1 MRKRLILLKRSL
13 RPWLPTT
20 IRAATISWLTC
31 RIRSHRRSL
40 FARLS
45 SMKTVVEEIEAHIA
59 RVGTHPVYGYAHC
72 LRVFA
77 LAEELAA
84 SEGVSYDVE
93 ILRAASLLHDVGL
106 YKAYALRE
114 PPDHAKRS
122 AVVASRI
129 LQDWDFPPQA
139 SQAVIEAIERH
150 PPGVPASKASET
162 VLLKDA
168 VGLDYL
174 GAIGISRMLAMVGTE
189 DDVPDIPTAI
199 WNAETL
205 RQKIPDLLV
214 LQSSKDLAARRIRE
228 MEDFLEDLRDATE
241 KLKLL

>member
-1 MRKRLILLKRSL
+1 MWARPPCFATLANGGKAPSRLLAK
-13 RPWLPTT
+13 P
-20 IRAATISWLTC
+20 
-31 RIRSHRRSL
+31 RSHRRHL

-45 SMKTVVEEIEAHIA
+45 AMKTVVEEIEAHIA

-93 ILRAASLLHDVGL
+93 ILRAAALLHDVGL

-122 AVVASRI
+122 AMVASRI
-129 LQDWDFPPQA
+129 LQDWDF
-139 SQAVIEAIERH
+139 
-150 PPGVPASKASET
+150 
-162 VLLKDA
+162 
-168 VGLDYL
+168 
-174 GAIGISRMLAMVGTE
+174 
-189 DDVPDIPTAI
+189 
-199 WNAETL
+199 
-205 RQKIPDLLV
+205 
-214 LQSSKDLAARRIRE
+214 
-228 MEDFLEDLRDATE
+228 LEDLRDSTA

>member
-1 MRKRLILLKRSL
+1 
-13 RPWLPTT
+13 
-20 IRAATISWLTC
+20 
-31 RIRSHRRSL
+31 
-40 FARLS
+40 
-45 SMKTVVEEIEAHIA
+45 MKPLVEEIEALVA

-72 LRVFA
+72 QRVYA
-77 LAEELAA
+77 LAEDLAS
-84 SEGVSYDVE
+84 SEGVTYDAE
-93 ILRAASLLHDVGL
+93 ILRVAALLHDIGL

-122 AVVASRI
+122 AAVARRI

-150 PPGVPASKASET
+150 PPGAPTGTSSET
-162 VLLKDA
+162 ILLKDA

-199 WNAETL
+199 WNAESL
-205 RQKIPDLLV
+205 RQRIPDLLI
-214 LQSSKDLAARRIRE
+214 LDSSKELARRRMLE
-228 MEDFLEDLRDATE
+228 MDRFLEDLRDATA
-241 KLKLL
+241 KLTLL

>member
-1 MRKRLILLKRSL
+1 
-13 RPWLPTT
+13 
-20 IRAATISWLTC
+20 
-31 RIRSHRRSL
+31 
-40 FARLS
+40 
-45 SMKTVVEEIEAHIA
+45 MKTVVEEIEAHIA

-72 LRVFA
+72 LRVYA

-93 ILRAASLLHDVGL
+93 ILRVAALLHDVGL

-122 AVVASRI
+122 AVVAGRI

-139 SQAVIEAIERH
+139 SQAVIEAIEHH
-150 PPGVPASKASET
+150 PPGAPTGTASET
-162 VLLKDA
+162 ILLKDA

-199 WNAETL
+199 WNAESL

-228 MEDFLEDLRDATE
+228 MEDFLEDLRDSTAR
-241 KLKLL
+241 LKLL

>member
-1 MRKRLILLKRSL
+1 
-13 RPWLPTT
+13 
-20 IRAATISWLTC
+20 
-31 RIRSHRRSL
+31 
-40 FARLS
+40 
-45 SMKTVVEEIEAHIA
+45 MKTVVEEIEAHIA

-77 LAEELAA
+77 LAEKLAA

-93 ILRAASLLHDVGL
+93 ILRAAALLHDVGL

-122 AVVASRI
+122 ALVASRI

-139 SQAVIEAIERH
+139 SQAVIEAIEHH
-150 PPGVPASKASET
+150 PPGAPTSTASET

-174 GAIGISRMLAMVGTE
+174 GAIGVSRMLAVVGT
-189 DDVPDIPTAI
+189 DDVPDIRTAI
-199 WNAETL
+199 WNAESL

-228 MEDFLEDLRDATE
+228 MEDFFEDLRDSTE